1 MANFCEL
8 AARAFDMI
16 ESDGLAATIDN
27 YEEGVMSF
35 WYDDDMID
43 NPRYEAV
50 CFIFNY
56 LQSMQ

>member
-16 ESDGLAATIDN
+16 ESDGLDAAIAD
-27 YEEGVMSF
+27 YEDGVMSF
-35 WYDDDMID
+35 WYDEDLTD

-56 LQSMQ
+56 LRSMQ